1 MKFVPVALPT
11 MMFAVMLS
19 LGGVFG
25 PMGAAHAQDA
35 APEAAPE
42 AADAAAPAEEPAAD
56 AGAKLSMELNKL
68 ETQDNACR
76 TYLVFKNETDSSFKT
91 LKLDLV
97 VFGTDGVVAKRL
109 AVEAA
114 PLAADKTSLKVFDIG
129 DVTCDKVGQLLL
141 NDVTACADQDGEI
154 DECIAKLDLKSRG
167 DVDFTK

>member
-1 MKFVPVALPT
+1 MKFVPAALLT
-11 MMFAVMLS
+11 LLIA
-19 LGGVFG
+19 LGGVFAM
-25 PMGAAHAQDA
+25 PMGASAQESD
-35 APEAAPE
+35 P
-42 AADAAAPAEEPAAD
+42 AAPAGEPAAD
-56 AGAKLSMELNKL
+56 EAAKLSMELNKV
-68 ETQDNACR
+68 ETQGSACR

-97 VFGTDGVVAKRL
+97 VFDTDGIVAKRL